1 MAEEPIEPYY
11 QKQAKELV
19 DWLFDES
26 ILSPNL
32 TRTNLAFLDDFI
44 GFLFQSNA
52 KMAGKCAL
60 ATERMKQR
68 KPEPNREA
76 Q

>member
-1 MAEEPIEPYY
+1 MTEEPVEPYY
-11 QKQAKELV
+11 LKQAKELV

-26 ILSPNL
+26 VLNPNL
-32 TRTNLAFLDDFI
+32 TRTNLAFLDEYI
-44 GFLFQSNA
+44 GFLFESNA

-68 KPEPNREA
+68 KIERIKEA
-76 Q
+76 E